1 MSDVLAPLASIK
13 APDIAEASISANA
26 FLAMA
31 RSWEVADQ
39 DSYDLAASELR
50 AVKTRYKDLETKR
63 QELTVPLNQVLKGI
77 NSLFKPP
84 MEVLE
89 EVERIIKG
97 KMIGYSDKVERE
109 RIEAERR
116 AAEAARMAEEEAKIL
131 AKDIGLEQDTAEV
144 AVLAAAAAPVAPIVA
159 KAEGISKVRVTVK
172 ARVTDKAALIAA
184 VATRPD
190 LIDILTVNES
200 ALNALAKA
208 LGHNLKIAGVE
219 TYDDKTISARTR

>member
-1 MSDVLAPLASIK
+1 MSDVLAPLANIK
-13 APDIAEASISANA
+13 SPDVAEASVAANA
-26 FLAMA
+26 ARAMA
-31 RSWEVADQ
+31 MSWEITDQ
-39 DSYDLAASELR
+39 DSYDLAAAELR
-50 AVKTRYKDLETKR
+50 AVKTRYKDLEAKR

-84 MEVLE
+84 MEGLE
-89 EVERIIKG
+89 EVERILKR
-97 KMIGYSDKVERE
+97 KMIGYTEEVERK
-109 RIEAERR
+109 RLEAERA
-116 AAEAARMAEEEAKIL
+116 AAEAARLAEEEAKIL
-131 AKDIGLEQDTAEV
+131 AEDIGLEQDTGEA
-144 AVLAAAAAPVAPIVA
+144 AILAAAAAPVVEVVA
-159 KAEGISKVRVTVK
+159 KTEGISKIRVTVK

-190 LIDILTVNES
+190 LIDILSVNES